1 MKSLR
6 LYSILLEESS
16 ERAFSIDEIKIF
28 NLLNREKQN
37 LKSKGEITEYLKKVL
52 GYLGYDKG
60 DSMYYYYLYSLNYRP
75 DGRYEEIK
83 KGEEKSLSDIK
94 AGKIANYTMSTFAK
108 GKIPFKGNNVEG
120 FWETDP
126 KGVKQFVIT
135 SYGWYPIYIFKDKFW
150 YQVSEP
156 FSKSTSKQMGQTRI
170 WGDNRYVLEPQ
181 QMNQL
186 RNGVD
191 INKIQD
197 SIFDGFYDFLK
208 SSYEGR
214 NYIFITGTNPLRQF
228 GYPTDKV
235 RFKIRLDS
243 IEKNDK
249 IIFNLDVLEVAFLD
263 IDGKIVTKQKP
274 NVQDFEER
282 MGKTLEEV
290 LIRNLPHKFEKTAKE
305 KLEINVNFVTE

>member
-235 RFKIRLDS
+235 RFKIRLNS

-263 IDGKIVTKQKP
+263 IDGKLMTKVKP

>member
-135 SYGWYPIYIFKDKFW
+135 SYGWYPIYIFKGKFW
-150 YQVSEP
+150 YQVSAP
-156 FSKSTSKQMGQTRI
+156 FSKSTSKQMSQTRI

-208 SSYEGR
+208 TSYEGR

-290 LIRNLPHKFEKTAKE
+290 LIRNLPYKFAKTAKE

>member
-60 DSMYYYYLYSLNYRP
+60 DSMYYYYLYSLNYRS

-290 LIRNLPHKFEKTAKE
+290 LIRNLPYKFAKTAKE

>member
-6 LYSILLEESS
+6 LNSNLLKEAS
-16 ERAFSIDEIKIF
+16 ERAFSTDEIKIF
-28 NLLNREKQN
+28 NLLNREKEN
-37 LKSKGEITEYLKKVL
+37 LKTKEEITQYLKKVL

-60 DSMYYYYLYSLNYRP
+60 DAMYYYYLYSLNYRP
-75 DGRYEEIK
+75 EGRYEEIK

-94 AGKIANYTMSTFAK
+94 AGKIANYTMSSFAR

-135 SYGWYPIYIFKDKFW
+135 SYGWYPIYIFKDRIW
-150 YQVSEP
+150 YQVSESY
-156 FSKSTSKQMGQTRI
+156 SKSTSKQMSQTQI
-170 WGDNRYVLEPQ
+170 WGDNRYVLDPQ

-191 INKIQD
+191 INEIQN

-214 NYIFITGTNPLRQF
+214 NYIFITGSNPLRQY
-228 GYPTDKV
+228 GYPTDRV
-235 RFKIRLDS
+235 RFKFRLNS

-249 IIFNLDVLEVAFLD
+249 IILNLDILEVAFLD

-290 LIRNLPHKFEKTAKE
+290 LIRSLPYKFAKTAKE
-305 KLEINVNFVTE
+305 KLEINVNFVIE

>member
-214 NYIFITGTNPLRQF
+214 NYIFITGTNP
-228 GYPTDKV
+228 
-235 RFKIRLDS
+235 
-243 IEKNDK
+243 
-249 IIFNLDVLEVAFLD
+249 IFTMYLYN
-263 IDGKIVTKQKP
+263 
-274 NVQDFEER
+274 
-282 MGKTLEEV
+282 M
-290 LIRNLPHKFEKTAKE
+290 
-305 KLEINVNFVTE
+305 

>member
-108 GKIPFKGNNVEG
+108 GKIPFIGNNVEG
-120 FWETDP
+120 FWDTDP
-126 KGVKQFVIT
+126 KGVNQFVIT

-290 LIRNLPHKFEKTAKE
+290 LIRNLPYKFAKTAKE

>member
-263 IDGKIVTKQKP
+263 IDGKLMTKVKP

>member
-208 SSYEGR
+208 TSYEGR

>member
-1 MKSLR
+1 
-6 LYSILLEESS
+6 
-16 ERAFSIDEIKIF
+16 
-28 NLLNREKQN
+28 
-37 LKSKGEITEYLKKVL
+37 
-52 GYLGYDKG
+52 
-60 DSMYYYYLYSLNYRP
+60 
-75 DGRYEEIK
+75 
-83 KGEEKSLSDIK
+83 
-94 AGKIANYTMSTFAK
+94 MSTFAK

-214 NYIFITGTNPLRQF
+214 NYIFITGSNPLRQF

-263 IDGKIVTKQKP
+263 IDGKLMTKVKP

>member
-6 LYSILLEESS
+6 LNSNLLKEAS
-16 ERAFSIDEIKIF
+16 ERAFSTDEIKIF
-28 NLLNREKQN
+28 NLLNREKEN
-37 LKSKGEITEYLKKVL
+37 LKTKEEITQYLKKVL

-60 DSMYYYYLYSLNYRP
+60 DAMYYYYLYSLNYRP
-75 DGRYEEIK
+75 EGRYEEIK

-94 AGKIANYTMSTFAK
+94 AGKIANYTMSSFAK
-108 GKIPFKGNNVEG
+108 GKIPFKVNNVEG

-135 SYGWYPIYIFKDKFW
+135 SYGWYPIYIFKDRIW
-150 YQVSEP
+150 YQVSESY
-156 FSKSTSKQMGQTRI
+156 SKSTSKHMGQTQI
-170 WGDNRYVLEPQ
+170 WGDNRYVLDPQ

-191 INKIQD
+191 INEIQD

-214 NYIFITGTNPLRQF
+214 NYIFITGSNPLRQY
-228 GYPTDKV
+228 GYPTDRV
-235 RFKIRLDS
+235 RFKFRLNS

-249 IIFNLDVLEVAFLD
+249 IILNLDILEVAFLD
-263 IDGKIVTKQKP
+263 IDGKIMTKQRP

-290 LIRNLPHKFEKTAKE
+290 LFRSLPYKFTKTAKE
-305 KLEINVNFVTE
+305 KLEINVNFVIE